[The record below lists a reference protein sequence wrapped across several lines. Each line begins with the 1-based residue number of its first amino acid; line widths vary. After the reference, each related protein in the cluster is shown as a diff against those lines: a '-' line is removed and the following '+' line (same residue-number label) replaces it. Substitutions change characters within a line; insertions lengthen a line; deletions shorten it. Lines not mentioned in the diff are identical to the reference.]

1 MNFREVKTRA
11 FWLAVTLVIS
21 AALFLVLREDL
32 PFITG
37 PTQIVSAIVVAHQP
51 GRDRAE
57 LLHAVY
63 AFRDL
68 VGLEHRVISTTGTS
82 WQPAPIGSAETLI
95 YPVGLPDQAR
105 PSGIAMRGLF
115 YLLGIGLLILSISQL
130 FARQDESDPD

>member
-1 MNFREVKTRA
+1 MNFRDVKTRA

-21 AALFLVLREDL
+21 AALLRVLREDL

-37 PTQIVSAIVVAHQP
+37 PTQLVSAIVVAHQP
-51 GRDRAE
+51 GRDRSK

-63 AFRDL
+63 AFRDP
-68 VGLEHRVISTTGTS
+68 VGLEHRVISATGTS
-82 WQPAPIGSAETLI
+82 WQPAPIGSTETLI

-115 YLLGIGLLILSISQL
+115 YLFGIGLLILSISRL